1 MSVLAT
7 ELASD
12 PLVRGYS
19 GMSDSAVTASLNVVD
34 RPAAV
39 PAKDVRR
46 YLLLAGKWP
55 GIVDAANHD
64 ASASVRKAAVNIVDT
79 LANFEDFDLQD
90 ATVLAAVTAGL
101 DGVIAEGLIEAAQKI
116 VILAMEN
123 NRQSRAEE
131 LGLSPVKQGQV
142 EVARAV

>member
-1 MSVLAT
+1 MSALSD
-7 ELASD
+7 ELAND
-12 PLVRGYS
+12 PLGRLYS
-19 GMSDSAVTASLNVVD
+19 GMTDAEAAISLNFTD
-34 RPAAV
+34 RPGPV

-55 GIVDAANHD
+55 GIVDAASTSTTE
-64 ASASVRKAAVNIVDT
+64 AVRLAAVNIIDT

-101 DGVIAEGLIEAAQKI
+101 DGLIAVSLMDAAEKT

-123 NRQSRAEE
+123 NRQSRAQEIGAGR
-131 LGLSPVKQGQV
+131 LYWHDVQK
-142 EVARAV
+142 ARA

>member
-1 MSVLAT
+1 MSALSD
-7 ELASD
+7 ELAND
-12 PLVRGYS
+12 PLGRLYS
-19 GMSDSAVTASLNVVD
+19 GMTDAEAAISLNFTD
-34 RPAAV
+34 RPGPV

-55 GIVDAANHD
+55 GIVDAASTSTTE
-64 ASASVRKAAVNIVDT
+64 AVRLAVVNIIDT

-101 DGVIAEGLIEAAQKI
+101 DGLIAVSLMDAAEKT

-123 NRQSRAEE
+123 NRQSRAQEIGAGR
-131 LGLSPVKQGQV
+131 LYWHDVQK
-142 EVARAV
+142 ARA

>member
-1 MSVLAT
+1 MTLSD
-7 ELASD
+7 ELAND
-12 PLVRGYS
+12 PLGRLYS
-19 GMSDSAVTASLNVVD
+19 GMTDAEAAISLNFTD
-34 RPAAV
+34 RPGPV

-55 GIVDAANHD
+55 GVVDAAST
-64 ASASVRKAAVNIVDT
+64 SATEAVRLAAVNIIDT

-101 DGVIAEGLIEAAQKI
+101 DALVTAGLIETANKT

-123 NRQSRAEE
+123 NRQSRAQEIGAGR
-131 LGLSPVKQGQV
+131 LYWHHVQK
-142 EVARAV
+142 ARA

>member
-1 MSVLAT
+1 MTLSD
-7 ELASD
+7 ELAND
-12 PLVRGYS
+12 PLGRLYP
-19 GMSDSAVTASLNVVD
+19 GMTDAEAAISLNFTD
-34 RPAAV
+34 RPGPV

-55 GIVDAANHD
+55 GIVDAAST
-64 ASASVRKAAVNIVDT
+64 SATEAVRLAAVNIIDT

-101 DGVIAEGLIEAAQKI
+101 DGLIAVSLMDAAEKT

-123 NRQSRAEE
+123 NRQSRAQEIGAGR
-131 LGLSPVKQGQV
+131 LYWHDVQK
-142 EVARAV
+142 ARA

>member
-1 MSVLAT
+1 MTLSD
-7 ELASD
+7 ELAND
-12 PLVRGYS
+12 PLGRLYS
-19 GMSDSAVTASLNVVD
+19 GMTDADAANSLNYSD
-34 RPAAV
+34 RPGPV

-55 GIVDAANHD
+55 GIVDAASTSTTE
-64 ASASVRKAAVNIVDT
+64 AVRLAAVNIIDT

-101 DGVIAEGLIEAAQKI
+101 DGLIAVSLMVAAEKT

-123 NRQSRAEE
+123 NRQSRAQEIGAGS
-131 LGLSPVKQGQV
+131 LYWHHVQK
-142 EVARAV
+142 ARA